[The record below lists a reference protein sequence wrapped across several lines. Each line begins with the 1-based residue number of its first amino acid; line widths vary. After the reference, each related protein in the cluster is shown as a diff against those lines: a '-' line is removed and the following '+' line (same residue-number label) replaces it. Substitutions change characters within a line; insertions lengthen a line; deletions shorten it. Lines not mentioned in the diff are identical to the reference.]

1 MGHTLAAAAPHSHR
15 VSFQTHPSDKIPPSE
30 LLITVPGTCLGT
42 MPCVLGCPAAARLC
56 RGGPSPRGRARP
68 RVGSTAP
75 CTAEAHARRFRVLV
89 RGARRPPERRA
100 APRLATRSARLCGE
114 DTARALRTA
123 TALCR
128 TSVGKRKQRREREG
142 NKQGRRKGKRG
153 RRNVRSRA
161 FRFPPDRFLRPS
173 WNGAR
178 AGTQDSRSRQA
189 LGGGM
194 AIFFLFPMA
203 SNTLSF
209 RVGGSEVAP
218 SHPSPLPFRP
228 RSVTEAPPPAQRCRC
243 PEVRSPA
250 LAVGKSVTGRWPVW
264 GQRQGLRVWDRV
276 TANQTSVLPPAGA
289 PAAGPSPAPARHSR
303 QPHVP
308 ARDL

>member
-15 VSFQTHPSDKIPPSE
+15 VSFQTHPSDKILPSE

-68 RVGSTAP
+68 RVGLTAP

-89 RGARRPPERRA
+89 RGVRRPPERRA
-100 APRLATRSARLCGE
+100 APRRATRSARLCGE

-178 AGTQDSRSRQA
+178 TGTQDSRSRQA

-228 RSVTEAPPPAQRCRC
+228 RS
-243 PEVRSPA
+243 
-250 LAVGKSVTGRWPVW
+250 GR
-264 GQRQGLRVWDRV
+264 RR
-276 TANQTSVLPPAGA
+276 
-289 PAAGPSPAPARHSR
+289 R
-303 QPHVP
+303 QPSAAAAP
-308 ARDL
+308 RFAARRLLWGNRSRGAGLSGVSGKGCGSGTG